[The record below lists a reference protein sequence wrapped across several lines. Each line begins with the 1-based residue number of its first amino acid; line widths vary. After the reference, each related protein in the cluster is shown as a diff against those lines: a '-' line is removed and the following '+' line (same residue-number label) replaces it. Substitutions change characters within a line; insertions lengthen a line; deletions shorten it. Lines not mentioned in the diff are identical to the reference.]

1 VAVGAG
7 ASIATETVQL
17 AIEEREEPAED
28 GFARLAGAGS
38 RMLERCW
45 FAGIYGRGHQ
55 QRRYDEKESA
65 AHMLFL
71 PLRLAL
77 SSQGNLAARRAEIMG
92 GSMKNPDLLCS

>member
-7 ASIATETVQL
+7 SSIAFEAVQF
-17 AIEEREEPAED
+17 AVEEREEPAED
-28 GFARLAGAGS
+28 GFARLAAAGS
-38 RMLERCW
+38 RMLERRR
-45 FAGIYGRGHQ
+45 FAGIRGGDHQ